1 MVEVEKRDYGFNQE
15 KFKRFCEKY
24 GFVFPQEYVDYLK
37 EYNDGELEDNI
48 LDFVENACSVRYFY
62 GTSDEGCLDICYN
75 YEEIFKDRMPK
86 NCVPIADEPCGNQ
99 ICMSL
104 SEDTYGKIYFWDH
117 ETMDTDDDE
126 ICTLGFED
134 MYFLADSFGEL
145 LDKIEKSTF
154 EIEFEEETNFF
165 KRIMRKIFG

>member
-1 MVEVEKRDYGFNQE
+1 
-15 KFKRFCEKY
+15 
-24 GFVFPQEYVDYLK
+24 
-37 EYNDGELEDNI
+37 
-48 LDFVENACSVRYFY
+48 
-62 GTSDEGCLDICYN
+62 
-75 YEEIFKDRMPK
+75 MPK

-104 SEDTYGKIYFWDH
+104 SADTYGKIYFWDH

-134 MYFLADSFGEL
+134 MYRLADSFGEL

-165 KRIMRKIFG
+165 KRIMRKIFGW